1 VTWDFSTRANSD
13 ATPPVVVGTSPAN
26 AAQDVAI
33 GSPISVA
40 LSEALDPATITTE
53 TFTVTGPDAR
63 ALIGTVTFDPA
74 SNTATFTRLNHL
86 TTPVA
91 FHPAPVSDLDA
102 NSTYTAVLSI
112 GARDMAGNALPG
124 DVAWSFTTAP

>member
-1 VTWDFSTRANSD
+1 M
-13 ATPPVVVGTSPAN
+13 VVGTSPAN

-33 GSPISVA
+33 GGPISVA

-53 TFTVTGPDAR
+53 TFTVTGPGAR
-63 ALIGTVTFDPA
+63 AMIGTVTFDPA

-91 FHPAPVSDLDA
+91 FRPAPVSDLDA
-102 NSTYTAVLSI
+102 NSTYTAVLGT